1 MVNLWKKYDSKKTF
15 DEYLNSENKLRR
27 QAVIISH
34 ILERHGI
41 KKLNEI
47 EKNCASTISA
57 RGINFRVF
65 GIKNYLKIFKRK
77 LMPLQK
83 T

>member
-1 MVNLWKKYDSKKTF
+1 MVNLWKKYDSKKTY
-15 DEYLNSENKLRR
+15 DEYLNSDHKLRR

-47 EKNCASTISA
+47 EKNCACTCLLYTSPSPRDRSVSRMPSSA
-57 RGINFRVF
+57 
-65 GIKNYLKIFKRK
+65 
-77 LMPLQK
+77 
-83 T
+83 

>member
-1 MVNLWKKYDSKKTF
+1 MVNLWKKYDSKKTY
-15 DEYLNSENKLRR
+15 DEYLNSDHKLRR

-47 EKNCASTISA
+47 EKNM
-57 RGINFRVF
+57 
-65 GIKNYLKIFKRK
+65 RK
-77 LMPLQK
+77 LLVEVFEPQLTEVSKKEAVEMLKPSDK
-83 T
+83 VY